1 MTSHAGSFRVCKM
14 SAFIDNGK
22 EIRFAV
28 HDPSRPRPLL
38 PVGETIPSRV
48 VDRESRISAT
58 HPYLFGVFDD
68 EGWTTGGARNA
79 RRPPSASWV
88 SRMTGAP
95 ATAPPATRASR
106 KAPAVRTVPRRRS
119 LRQRWKI
126 SLRRHWQLYLLTV
139 LPLAYFVI
147 FKYVPISNAIIA
159 FKNYSPVLGVW
170 GSPWSGITNFQ
181 AMIQNPVFPTL
192 ISNTLIL
199 SGYAILASFP
209 IPLILALALNEVRL
223 RWFKKTVQMV
233 TYAPYFISTVVVVSM
248 LILMMAP
255 RLGVVSQVFGFFG
268 IPAPDF
274 LGNPDYFRHIYVW
287 SDVWQTAGYSAVI
300 YMAALSGIDPA
311 LYEAARVD
319 GASRLRKI
327 WHVDIPGIMP
337 TAMIV
342 LILSVGNIMA
352 IGFEKVY
359 LLQNPLNLGQSEI
372 IATYVYKLGILNADF
387 GTATAI
393 GLFNSVINLVLLLL
407 VNWVARR
414 VSGSGL
420 W

>member
-1 MTSHAGSFRVCKM
+1 MTS
-14 SAFIDNGK
+14 
-22 EIRFAV
+22 
-28 HDPSRPRPLL
+28 
-38 PVGETIPSRV
+38 
-48 VDRESRISAT
+48 
-58 HPYLFGVFDD
+58 
-68 EGWTTGGARNA
+68 
-79 RRPPSASWV
+79 
-88 SRMTGAP
+88 
-95 ATAPPATRASR
+95 APPATSAPGTATAATSSRAARPQAPRSAPGR
-106 KAPAVRTVPRRRS
+106 KSLRRRW
-119 LRQRWKI
+119 RI
-126 SLRRHWQLYLLTV
+126 SLRRHWQLYLLTI

-170 GSPWSGITNFQ
+170 GSPWVGWTNFEL
-181 AMIQNPVFPTL
+181 MLQNPQFSTL
-192 ISNTLIL
+192 LANTLIL
-199 SGYAILASFP
+199 SGYAVLASFP
-209 IPLILALALNEVRL
+209 IPIILALALNEVSH
-223 RWFKKTVQMV
+223 RWFQKTVQLV

-248 LILMMAP
+248 LILIMAP
-255 RLGVVSQVFGFFG
+255 RLGVLSQVFGFFG
-268 IPAPDF
+268 VPAPDF
-274 LGNPDYFRHIYVW
+274 LGDPDYFRHVYVW

-300 YMAALSGIDPA
+300 YMAALSGIDPS
-311 LYEAARVD
+311 LYEAAKVD

-352 IGFEKVY
+352 IGFEKTF

-387 GTATAI
+387 GTATAV
-393 GLFNSVINLVLLLL
+393 GLFNSVINLVLLLV